1 MAAKFPFEWEV
12 IPEEEVKAS
21 MPEASGNFVRS
32 ETSVYLHLLYSGKE
46 GLVLVLI

>member
-21 MPEASGNFVRS
+21 MPEASGNFVR
-32 ETSVYLHLLYSGKE
+32 YLKRLFTY
-46 GLVLVLI
+46 ICYIA